1 MVRAA
6 PAASPGQAASEG
18 LLAADAA
25 AAFMAMPPQNQ
36 VVADAQAA
44 VAAIAAAK
52 PGATPQDII
61 NAAIIVSQ
69 RMAEAVAAAAAAP
82 ASGAPATVAAAYG
95 APMGS
100 PAGFWQQPGAMS
112 LDAVSAIAA
121 GVPSSFNG
129 AGQEPKHEA
138 SVNPGQVPGG
148 LPNGVAEEKSIVQ
161 DSAGAGSGAGDAGDA
176 ADFDVDQMLAPQAGM
191 TPPVMGSA

>member
-1 MVRAA
+1 MVRAG
-6 PAASPGQAASEG
+6 PVASAEQAASEG

-69 RMAEAVAAAAAAP
+69 RMAAAVAAAAAAP
-82 ASGAPATVAAAYG
+82 ASAAPAAMAAAFG
-95 APMGS
+95 TPMGS
-100 PAGFWQQPGAMS
+100 AGGFWQQPGAMS

-129 AGQEPKHEA
+129 QTAKQESSAQGPGLANGMVEA
-138 SVNPGQVPGG
+138 
-148 LPNGVAEEKSIVQ
+148 KSAVQ
-161 DSAGAGSGAGDAGDA
+161 KGAGAASSAGDAGDA